1 MTKIDENYSARLID
15 KHELKTIVGL
25 SHQHILRLE
34 KAGKF
39 PKRIQI
45 AENSVRWRLCEIL
58 SWIDERSKIVP
69 VAHQSQPRSYQ
80 DDLFSH

>member
-1 MTKIDENYSARLID
+1 MTKIDVNFPSRLIN

-45 AENSVRWRLCEIL
+45 AENSVRWRLGEIL
-58 SWIDERSKIVP
+58 NWIDVRSKITP
-69 VAHQSQPRSYQ
+69 VAHQ
-80 DDLFSH
+80 DDLFSQ